1 MNLTTSQTSAV
12 ESTARDTLVIAGAG
26 AGKTATMVARIVH
39 LLTKRGASA
48 SEILALTFTRK
59 AAAEVR
65 ERVENA
71 AAAHWGKA
79 AGSQTQGLTIG
90 TFHSV
95 ALSFLRTDGHVLG
108 YNGETMSVLDPFDAQ
123 LLLEQVADELGYRKK
138 GKWLKGLSTKQLYK
152 ALEIEYTTANGK
164 VGPAVL
170 MAALDPG
177 NPARKIIDGYWSRLF
192 SMNALDFGL
201 ILRECRRMFTEHP
214 EILAR
219 YRARYRYVLVDEA
232 QDQNEVDWEMID
244 MIRGGA
250 ELFVVGDTRQAIF
263 EFRGS
268 QPRILTERAAKHANA

>member
-26 AGKTATMVARIVH
+26 SGKTATMVARIVH

-48 SEILALTFTRK
+48 TEILALTFTRK

-65 ERVENA
+65 ERVEKA
-71 AAAHWGKA
+71 AAAHWGKV
-79 AGSQTQGLTIG
+79 SLQQTQGLTIG

-123 LLLEQVADELGYRKK
+123 LLLEQVADELGHRKK
-138 GKWLKGLSTKQLYK
+138 GKWLKGLSTKGLHK
-152 ALEIEYTTANGK
+152 ALEIWYTTGRYWNAGRMEFHG
-164 VGPAVL
+164 GPEEIAS
-170 MAALDPG
+170 
-177 NPARKIIDGYWSRLF
+177 KIIDGYWSRLF
-192 SMNALDFGL
+192 GMNAVDFGM

-214 EILAR
+214 EILER
-219 YRARYRYVLVDEA
+219 YRARYKYVLVDEA

-268 QPRILTERAAKHANA
+268 RPRILLERAVANGKS